1 MSPNKIIISAVFV
14 IAQFCNNNVCLAQ
27 LFDSIK
33 SDLKKKPIFHYKF
46 DSRSAFIGNRSANV
60 WGIKVGIG
68 FNRRVRFGIGYN
80 YLKSRLPAR
89 TSIVSSQTGEMLQS
103 RLRMRYVS
111 IYAEYVYYRKN
122 KWELSV
128 PVQIGIGNTAYVPF
142 NDSQVNFRLVT
153 YPILLY
159 EPCLSVNY
167 RIVPFVALGTEMG
180 LRIALVKSR
189 QINEQITA
197 PIYVFKAI
205 IYWADM
211 INYFWPN
218 NKVPKPIMDI
228 L

>member
-1 MSPNKIIISAVFV
+1 M
-14 IAQFCNNNVCLAQ
+14 AQ

-68 FNRRVRFGIGYN
+68 FNRRVRFGVGYN

-89 TSIVSSQTGEMLQS
+89 ASLVSTQTGEMLQS

-153 YPILLY
+153 HPILLY

-180 LRIALVKSR
+180 LRIALIKSR